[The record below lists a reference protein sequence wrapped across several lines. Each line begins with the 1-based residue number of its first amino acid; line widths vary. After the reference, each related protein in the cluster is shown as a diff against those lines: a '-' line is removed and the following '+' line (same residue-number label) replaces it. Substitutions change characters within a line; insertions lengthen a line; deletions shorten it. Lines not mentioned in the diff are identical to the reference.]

1 MHIVGFSFRKA
12 TRAHT
17 TEDGQVIEFEN
28 GAIQVDAEDIAAG
41 LRLTPDEVM
50 QGFRTGAITS
60 VCEKALEEDTGRH
73 RLTFYSS
80 SRRLRLTVDAA
91 GAILKRSSADFTR
104 DMFGLPLKRGQ
115 DGARQTLT
123 PVPPTGDTK

>member
-1 MHIVGFSFRKA
+1 M
-12 TRAHT
+12 
-17 TEDGQVIEFEN
+17 IEFEN

-60 VCEKALEEDTGRH
+60 VCEKGLEEDTGRH

-80 SRRLRLTVDAA
+80 SRRLRLTVDAG